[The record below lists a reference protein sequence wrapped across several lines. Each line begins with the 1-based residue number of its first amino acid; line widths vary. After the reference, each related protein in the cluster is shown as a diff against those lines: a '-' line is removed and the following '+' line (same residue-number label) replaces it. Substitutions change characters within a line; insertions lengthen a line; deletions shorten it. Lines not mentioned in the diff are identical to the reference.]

1 MTILDLEVKKS
12 MAVKFPLINSVFSWV
27 MKKRFHEIELFMKY
41 PLEVQ
46 SEWQMKLVRSASD
59 TEYGTEHQFNSIRNY
74 NDYRNN
80 IPIVSYED
88 LVPYID
94 RMRKGEQNILW
105 PTEIK
110 WFAKSSGTTNQRSKF
125 LPVSQESL
133 EECHLNTG
141 KDMLSIYCNQ
151 NPETQMFSGKSLML
165 AGSATNIDPSNNSY
179 YGDLSAIMVKNLP
192 FWADFLS
199 TPDNKTAL
207 IENFEEKLDKTVEI
221 AIKENVTSLT
231 GVPSWMLVTCHKVL
245 ERTGKNT
252 LREVWPNLELF
263 IHGGVAFTPYK
274 DQFNELFGGP
284 PLNYLETYNASEGF
298 FAIKDRL
305 DSDDMLLM
313 LDYGIF
319 YEFLPESEWHS
330 DSPQAIDLSEVEL
343 GVQYALIISTNAGL
357 WRYKIGDTIQ
367 FTSLYPFRI
376 RITGRTKYFINAFG
390 EEVIQDNA
398 EQALATACE
407 KTGAQVREYTGGPVY
422 MKDGASGAH
431 EWVMEFDK
439 TPEDLS
445 FFVDAFDNALKVLN
459 TDYEAK
465 RHNNMALEMPI
476 IHVAKKGL
484 FFEWM
489 KNRGKLGGQN
499 KVPRLANHRNYLE
512 ELIELNN
519 TR

>member
-1 MTILDLEVKKS
+1 
-12 MAVKFPLINSVFSWV
+12 MAVKFPIINSVLSWV

-46 SEWQMKLVRSASD
+46 NEWQMKLVRSARD
-59 TEYGTEHQFNSIRNY
+59 TEYGKKYDFDSIKHY
-74 NDYRNN
+74 EDYRRQV
-80 IPIVSYED
+80 PIVDYED
-88 LVPYID
+88 LVPHID
-94 RMRKGEQNILW
+94 RLRSGEQNILW
-105 PTEIK
+105 PTEVK

-141 KDMLSIYCNQ
+141 KDMLSMYCSQ
-151 NPETQMFSGKSLML
+151 FPETQMFSGKSLMM
-165 AGSATNIDPSNNSY
+165 AGSATVIDPSNNSY

-192 FWADFLS
+192 FWADYLS

-207 IENFEEKLDKTVEI
+207 IENFEEKLNKTVDI

-245 ERTGKNT
+245 ERTGKST
-252 LREVWPNLELF
+252 LREVWPDLELF

-274 DQFNELFGGP
+274 DQFRQLVGGESI
-284 PLNYLETYNASEGF
+284 NFMETYNASEGF

-305 DSDDMLLM
+305 HSDDMLLM

-319 YEFLPESEWHS
+319 YEFLPEKEWNS
-330 DSPQAIDLSEVEL
+330 AEPKAIGLDEVEL
-343 GVQYALIISTNAGL
+343 GVQYAVIISTNAGL

-398 EQALATACE
+398 EKALAKACE

-431 EWVMEFDK
+431 EWIIEFDK
-439 TPEDLS
+439 MPKDLS
-445 FFVDAFDNALKVLN
+445 FFTDAFDNTLKVLN

-465 RHNNMALEMPI
+465 RHNNMALQMPI
-476 IHVAKKGL
+476 IHVARPGL
-484 FFEWM
+484 FFDWM

-512 ELIELNN
+512 ELIQLNQA
-519 TR
+519 R